1 MMRWKESFSHQ
12 RGFTLVE
19 AVMVIVITGIVSA
32 MVAVFIKVPVEGYFD
47 SARRA
52 GLTDAADTAL
62 RRIGRDVHI
71 AVPNSVRIPAP
82 TCLGLIPSYTGGR
95 YRPAQDCSAY
105 PGSACTGDVL
115 DFTTADV
122 SFDARL
128 TQAAAPDAGDVVV
141 VYNLGIPGA
150 DAYSGDN
157 TSVVVVGS
165 TATQIKIASKQFSL
179 ASPNAYFQLIPKNS
193 PAVFYLCANPGID
206 AAGTGTG
213 VLYRYAGHS
222 IVNQPVSCI
231 APSGATGAILANKVS
246 YCEFVYA
253 PGVTQRDGLVSLKL
267 EAAEQGERV
276 PLYHEVHVNNVP

>member
-1 MMRWKESFSHQ
+1 MVRWKEPFSHQ

-32 MVAVFIKVPVEGYFD
+32 MVAVFIMAPVDSYFD

-157 TSVVVVGS
+157 TSVVAAGS

-193 PAVFYLCANPGID
+193 PAVFYLCANSGVD
-206 AAGTGTG
+206 AVGTGTG
-213 VLYRYAGHS
+213 VLYRYTGHS
-222 IVNQPVSCI
+222 IVNQPVSCL
-231 APSGATGAILANKVS
+231 APSGATGAVLANKVS

-253 PGVTQRDGLVSLKL
+253 PGVTQRDGLVSLKF
-267 EAAEQGERV
+267 EVAEQGERV